1 VDPVTGR
8 LWAGVDLGGTG
19 TRMVVVD
26 EAGEAVAGSTVPTS
40 TFDDHAVDRL
50 TELIQDLVTGGR
62 LAGVGIGASGPVDLT
77 TGRINNPDT
86 LPQFTEL
93 EVAGDIQRALGVP
106 TWIDND
112 VVVAGL
118 AETRWGQACGS
129 HALLCVTLGTGI
141 GAVLIRDGAPAR
153 ASDGQ
158 HPEGG
163 HIPVPGAGH
172 PCYCGLPQCWEQVA
186 SRTALDR
193 MRNSATSDD
202 AGLWAEYAERVASGL
217 ITLLT
222 LYHPAAVVIGGSV
235 AQHWAELEPSL
246 VESLSRFREFDPAV
260 PLLASDLGERAGAL
274 GASLLPVRGIGW
286 HTHARTTRSGTQRL

>member
-1 VDPVTGR
+1 MDPVTGR
-8 LWAGVDLGGTG
+8 VWVGVDLGGTG
-19 TRMVVVD
+19 TRVVLVD
-26 EAGEAVAGSTVPTS
+26 EAGEAVAGSTVPTGM
-40 TFDDHAVDRL
+40 FDDHGVDRL
-50 TELIQDLVTGGR
+50 TELIHGLATGTR
-62 LAGVGIGASGPVDLT
+62 LSGVGIGASGPVDLT
-77 TGRINNPDT
+77 TGRITNPHT
-86 LPQFTEL
+86 LPQFTGL
-93 EVAGDIQRALGVP
+93 EVAGDIERALGVP

-118 AETRWGQACGS
+118 AECRWGPARGS
-129 HALLCVTLGTGI
+129 HSLLCVTLGTGI
-141 GAVLIRDGAPAR
+141 GAVLIRDGSPVR

-202 AGLWAEYAERVASGL
+202 AGLWAEYADRVASGL

-235 AQHWAELEPSL
+235 ARHWAELEPPL
-246 VESLSRFREFDPAV
+246 VESLSRFREFDPSV

-274 GASLLPVRGIGW
+274 GASLLPVHGIGW
-286 HTHARTTRSGTQRL
+286 RAVERTARADPLQL

>member
-1 VDPVTGR
+1 VEPVTGR

-19 TRMVVVD
+19 TRVVVVD
-26 EAGEAVAGSTVPTS
+26 ETGEAVAGSTVPTGV
-40 TFDDHAVDRL
+40 FDDHAVERL
-50 TELIQDLVTGGR
+50 TELIRG
-62 LAGVGIGASGPVDLT
+62 LASGSPLSGVGIGASGPVDLT

-86 LPQFTEL
+86 LPQFTGL
-93 EVAGDIQRALGVP
+93 DVAGALERVLRVP

-118 AETRWGQACGS
+118 AESRWGQARGS
-129 HALLCVTLGTGI
+129 HSLLCVTLGTGI
-141 GAVLIRDGAPAR
+141 GAVLIRDGSPVR

-235 AQHWAELEPSL
+235 AQDWAELEPSL
-246 VESLSRFREFDPAV
+246 VESLSRFREFDHGV
-260 PLLASDLGERAGAL
+260 PLLGSDLGERAGAL
-274 GASLLPVRGIGW
+274 GASLLPEHGIGW
-286 HTHARTTRSGTQRL
+286 HTHGRNTRSGTSPL

>member
-1 VDPVTGR
+1 MTGQ
-8 LWAGVDLGGTG
+8 LWVGVDLGGTG
-19 TRMVVVD
+19 TRVVVVD
-26 EAGEAVAGSTVPTS
+26 EAGAAVVGTTVPTGM
-40 TFDDHAVDRL
+40 FDDHAVDRL
-50 TELIQDLVTGGR
+50 TELIDGLVTSSP
-62 LAGVGIGASGPVDLT
+62 LSGVGIGASGPVDLT
-77 TGRINNPDT
+77 TGRITNPDT
-86 LPQFTEL
+86 LPQFTGL
-93 EVAGDIQRALGVP
+93 EVAAAIERALRVP

-118 AETRWGQACGS
+118 AESRWGQARGS

-141 GAVLIRDGAPAR
+141 GAVLIRDGSPVR

-158 HPEGG
+158 HPESG
-163 HIPVPGAGH
+163 HIPVPGVGH

-193 MRNSATSDD
+193 MRSSATSDD

-217 ITLLT
+217 ITLIT

-235 AQHWAELEPSL
+235 AQHWAEMEPSL

-274 GASLLPVRGIGW
+274 GASLLPVHRIGW
-286 HTHARTTRSGTQRL
+286 HAQAPTTRAGTSPL